1 MDHIIWSF
9 RQYIFNH
16 FGSVFY
22 GISACMG
29 IFICYCY
36 FGLKK
41 HGSKK
46 TTPPV
51 ATGRIADV
59 LTAGLTVGQTVVI
72 NGHVMKVVKSNNQTT
87 AQPNVISNENM
98 TVSQSKE
105 GAAVQPTKRHTLG
118 SNWSFA

>member
-1 MDHIIWSF
+1 MIHIILITSTF
-9 RQYIFNH
+9 RQYILNH
-16 FGSVFY
+16 FESVFY

-51 ATGRIADV
+51 ATGQIAAV
-59 LTAGLTVGQTVVI
+59 LTAGLTVGQTIVI
-72 NGHVMKVVKSNNQTT
+72 NGNLMKVVKSKNQIT
-87 AQPNVISNENM
+87 AQPNENT

-105 GAAVQPTKRHTLG
+105 GAAVKPTKRHTLG

>member
-1 MDHIIWSF
+1 
-9 RQYIFNH
+9 
-16 FGSVFY
+16 
-22 GISACMG
+22 MG

-51 ATGRIADV
+51 ATGQIAAV
-59 LTAGLTVGQTVVI
+59 LTAGLTVGQTIVI
-72 NGHVMKVVKSNNQTT
+72 NGHVMKVVKSKNQTT
-87 AQPNVISNENM
+87 AQPNVIANENM
-98 TVSQSKE
+98 TVSQPEE
-105 GAAVQPTKRHTLG
+105 GAAVKPTKRHTLG

>member
-1 MDHIIWSF
+1 
-9 RQYIFNH
+9 
-16 FGSVFY
+16 
-22 GISACMG
+22 MG

-59 LTAGLTVGQTVVI
+59 LTAGLTVGQTMVI
-72 NGHVMKVVKSNNQTT
+72 NGYLMKVVKTP
-87 AQPNVISNENM
+87 AQPNVIANENM